1 MADSDLHGHL
11 PSRSIRTRWPSQ
23 AGLIVQLQE
32 NAMTTGTRL
41 QDKVAII
48 TGAAKGIGAATA
60 HMFVREGAAVGLFDK
75 DSEALKATAEEL
87 LKKGARVVALPGDV
101 TSAGDISKFVETVVK
116 ELGGVN
122 ILVNNAGVTL
132 TRPFVETTVDD
143 VDFLVSVNLKGLM
156 LFSQAAIPHMEKAG
170 GGAIVHDASNAGIV
184 GRPWQPMYGAT
195 KAGVVS
201 LTKSMALSLA
211 KQNIRVNCICPGSID
226 TPMLRGALASSGQF
240 EQNWRRTELVIPL
253 GRIGAANDIAA
264 ATLFLASDEAQYI
277 TGVALPVDG
286 GRTAGVAEVH
296 HLGLDVS

>member
-1 MADSDLHGHL
+1 
-11 PSRSIRTRWPSQ
+11 
-23 AGLIVQLQE
+23 
-32 NAMTTGTRL
+32 MTVGSRL
-41 QDKVAII
+41 QGKVAVI

-60 HMFVREGAAVGLFDK
+60 RMFAAEGAALGLLDK
-75 DSEALKATAEEL
+75 DAEGLKATADEL
-87 LKKGARVVALPGDV
+87 SHAGARVVMVAGDV
-101 TSAGDISKFVETVVK
+101 TKADDIARLVDAVVEAFGTVNV
-116 ELGGVN
+116 
-122 ILVNNAGVTL
+122 LVNNAGVTL

-143 VDFLVSVNLKGLM
+143 VDFLVGVNIKGLM
-156 LFSQAAIPHMEKAG
+156 LASQAVIPHMVKAG

-240 EQNWRRTELVIPL
+240 DLNWKRTELVIPL
-253 GRIGAANDIAA
+253 GRIGAADDIAA
-264 ATLFLASDEAQYI
+264 ATLFLASDEAKYI

-286 GRTAGVAEVH
+286 GRTAGVAETF
-296 HLGLDVS
+296 HLGLDATS

>member
-1 MADSDLHGHL
+1 
-11 PSRSIRTRWPSQ
+11 
-23 AGLIVQLQE
+23 
-32 NAMTTGTRL
+32 MTTGTRL
-41 QDKVAII
+41 QGKVAII

-75 DSEALKATAEEL
+75 DSDALKATADEL
-87 LKKGARVVALPGDV
+87 LKKGARVVAMPGDV
-101 TSAGDISKFVETVVK
+101 TSAGDISKFVEAVVK

-286 GRTAGVAEVH
+286 GRTAGVPEVH